1 MKKTIYVL
9 VAIGVIALLYL
20 KPWATAPDSTEGT
33 TDTTDTTIVDTV
45 APVDTAAIVDTA
57 ASAPADTTIKEGT
70 E

>member
-33 TDTTDTTIVDTV
+33 IGTTDTTDIQIDVPADIVDTN
-45 APVDTAAIVDTA
+45 A
-57 ASAPADTTIKEGT
+57 APAPTDTNAIKEVV

>member
-33 TDTTDTTIVDTV
+33 TGTTDTTEIQIDVPTDIVDTN
-45 APVDTAAIVDTA
+45 A
-57 ASAPADTTIKEGT
+57 APAPTDTNAIKEVV